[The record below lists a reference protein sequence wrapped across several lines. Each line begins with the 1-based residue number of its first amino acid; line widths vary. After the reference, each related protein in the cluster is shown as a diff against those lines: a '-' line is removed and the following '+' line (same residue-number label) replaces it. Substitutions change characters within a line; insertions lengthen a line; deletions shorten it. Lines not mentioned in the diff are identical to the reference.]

1 MKSNGWKRILYL
13 AGAITV
19 LGTAAAAL
27 QPFTYS
33 VWAPTVTFALAT
45 ENTLARLDNQ
55 LITLLTLA
63 AAARASNDDAAARR
77 LRLLIKAKEREI
89 SNIEKL
95 KGKHK

>member
-1 MKSNGWKRILYL
+1 MKSNGWRKI
-13 AGAITV
+13 AFAATTIVAI
-19 LGTAAAAL
+19 GAAAAVL
-27 QPFTYS
+27 ERYAP
-33 VWAPTVTFALAT
+33 WAPKVTFALAA

-63 AAARASNDDAAARR
+63 AAAKSINDDAAARR
-77 LRLLIKAKEREI
+77 LQLLIKAKDREI